1 MRTADSVYFG
11 YYYRQDYGL
20 VRSVASL
27 RIRIGFSRRDSK
39 PPIWERRSYKII
51 ESTGQQLLAL
61 FPKFL
66 VRIDP
71 PKRFVNGNALRKLC
85 ITPRKSCKKFEFA
98 IK

>member
-1 MRTADSVYFG
+1 MVWSG
-11 YYYRQDYGL
+11 Q
-20 VRSVASL
+20 L
-27 RIRIGFSRRDSK
+27 RACGSESAFPESRDSK

-71 PKRFVNGNALRKLC
+71 PKRFINGNALTLQQN
-85 ITPRKSCKKFEFA
+85 IAEFA
-98 IK
+98 WRI